1 MSAKMNNFP
10 AATTTTET
18 LPKSGHVNEVCKEW
32 LVREDGALAYKLQS
46 QEITDFYKGNR
57 IRNAV
62 VREDFPTALQEQI
75 KEKET
80 AEKQAEAYRRKLK
93 EQEEYDK
100 RVAKEI
106 AEKLE
111 RDLQEQRLRELESE
125 RIAQDM
131 QAIYVNLPPVP
142 PPSARDKNKVPPP
155 RPAKSSTL
163 LQTQQQQHQSIS
175 PPSGHR
181 NPLTQQQQQH
191 SPQFPIQL
199 QQHHFT
205 SNAPDG
211 CYVGLALHATPAQQ
225 QRSPTNT
232 CSSNLVVGG
241 DSKLSPTQ
249 LISKHQQQQQLHF
262 HSQPNNSQSSP
273 SPTSSSSPSFTYRAG
288 APPKGGSPMNS
299 LCSSSSASWRH
310 VIESQLNMPQPLT
323 PTSPHTPLTPKT
335 PNTHAF
341 MHTPPPLSLNGNGGT
356 PPHISFQHPDVEEII
371 EYSDVADSIR
381 RYDMNKS
388 STDTLDSHKSH
399 NSASSSSPAHSHS
412 HHHSQSYMH
421 NASKIS
427 MSSRLMSPSNENL
440 LKNEHKFQKLS
451 PEKYDSLVGNNNLQQ
466 QQQQGAV
473 AKERQLQDHADDIEL
488 YVDPCDYKEL
498 KEIGLPMGEIKEL
511 NAKIK
516 QEQKDELLARRLQE
530 MEVSDGMTLEERDR
544 MLAIEA
550 QDKELAKMLQERMDY
565 TTWDILRPGVVTINR
580 GFSFSRAISDLC
592 LEPLT
597 GIFPRDTS
605 TRIWEKAKAKRA
617 KEKARQRKSQQGKE
631 PQLLQPHLAN
641 GNGVHFPHPD
651 NVMQTSTSSSVRQSH
666 MSSMDNSPQQYH
678 QQDQEDPLDLE
689 AYSSPIDVLKHTQRT
704 QNGCLTNGSLQR
716 DIVSQ
721 QARVASL
728 AKDDDIYTLPVDS
741 CRPGPTQ
748 PLATSTSLRP
758 ASMNVCGETIQT
770 NGVHSGGY
778 SQNSMTRSENY
789 SIHSHD
795 SVNSR
800 HSSTSKTQA
809 FDQNSSPTPPYMPIQ
824 GTRRSNS
831 SEDRKKKSKDNK
843 CTHQ

>member
-10 AATTTTET
+10 TTAATTET

-163 LQTQQQQHQSIS
+163 LQNQQQHQSTS

-181 NPLTQQQQQH
+181 NPQQH
-191 SPQFPIQL
+191 SPQFPILL

-205 SNAPDG
+205 SNNTADG

-225 QRSPTNT
+225 RSPTNT
-232 CSSNLVVGG
+232 NNGSHHQHSSSNLV
-241 DSKLSPTQ
+241 
-249 LISKHQQQQQLHF
+249 
-262 HSQPNNSQSSP
+262 
-273 SPTSSSSPSFTYRAG
+273 
-288 APPKGGSPMNS
+288 
-299 LCSSSSASWRH
+299 
-310 VIESQLNMPQPLT
+310 
-323 PTSPHTPLTPKT
+323 
-335 PNTHAF
+335 
-341 MHTPPPLSLNGNGGT
+341 
-356 PPHISFQHPDVEEII
+356 
-371 EYSDVADSIR
+371 
-381 RYDMNKS
+381 
-388 STDTLDSHKSH
+388 
-399 NSASSSSPAHSHS
+399 
-412 HHHSQSYMH
+412 
-421 NASKIS
+421 
-427 MSSRLMSPSNENL
+427 
-440 LKNEHKFQKLS
+440 KLS
-451 PEKYDSLVGNNNLQQ
+451 PEKYDSLVGNNLQQ

-473 AKERQLQDHADDIEL
+473 AKDRQLQEHADDIEL

-498 KEIGLPMGEIKEL
+498 KEIGLPITEIKEI
-511 NAKIK
+511 NAKMK

-530 MEVSDGMTLEERDR
+530 MEVSDGMSLEERDR

-550 QDKELAKMLQERMDY
+550 QDKELAKMLQERE
-565 TTWDILRPGVVTINR
+565 R
-580 GFSFSRAISDLC
+580 
-592 LEPLT
+592 
-597 GIFPRDTS
+597 
-605 TRIWEKAKAKRA
+605 AKAKRA

-631 PQLLQPHLAN
+631 PQPHLSN
-641 GNGVHFPHPD
+641 GLTHNGVHFPHAD
-651 NVMQTSTSSSVRQSH
+651 NLVMQTSTSSAAARHSH
-666 MSSMDNSPQQYH
+666 MSSIDSNHQQQYH
-678 QQDQEDPLDLE
+678 HQQQQQQQDHEEDPLDLE
-689 AYSSPIDVLKHTQRT
+689 AYSSPIDVLKHAQRT

-721 QARVASL
+721 QARHASL
-728 AKDDDIYTLPVDS
+728 AKEDDIYTLPVDS
-741 CRPGPTQ
+741 CRPGPA
-748 PLATSTSLRP
+748 PLSTSTSLRP
-758 ASMNVCGETIQT
+758 ASMNVCGETVQT
-770 NGVHSGGY
+770 NGVHSSGGY
-778 SQNSMTRSENY
+778 SQNSMTRSENF

>member
-10 AATTTTET
+10 TTAATTET

-142 PPSARDKNKVPPP
+142 PPSARDKNK
-155 RPAKSSTL
+155 
-163 LQTQQQQHQSIS
+163 
-175 PPSGHR
+175 
-181 NPLTQQQQQH
+181 
-191 SPQFPIQL
+191 
-199 QQHHFT
+199 
-205 SNAPDG
+205 
-211 CYVGLALHATPAQQ
+211 
-225 QRSPTNT
+225 
-232 CSSNLVVGG
+232 
-241 DSKLSPTQ
+241 
-249 LISKHQQQQQLHF
+249 
-262 HSQPNNSQSSP
+262 
-273 SPTSSSSPSFTYRAG
+273 
-288 APPKGGSPMNS
+288 
-299 LCSSSSASWRH
+299 
-310 VIESQLNMPQPLT
+310 
-323 PTSPHTPLTPKT
+323 
-335 PNTHAF
+335 
-341 MHTPPPLSLNGNGGT
+341 
-356 PPHISFQHPDVEEII
+356 
-371 EYSDVADSIR
+371 
-381 RYDMNKS
+381 
-388 STDTLDSHKSH
+388 
-399 NSASSSSPAHSHS
+399 
-412 HHHSQSYMH
+412 
-421 NASKIS
+421 
-427 MSSRLMSPSNENL
+427 
-440 LKNEHKFQKLS
+440 KLS
-451 PEKYDSLVGNNNLQQ
+451 PEKYDSLVGNNLQQ

-473 AKERQLQDHADDIEL
+473 AKDRQLQEHADDIEL

-498 KEIGLPMGEIKEL
+498 KEIGLPITEIKEI
-511 NAKIK
+511 NAKMK

-530 MEVSDGMTLEERDR
+530 MEVSDGMSLEERDR

-550 QDKELAKMLQERMDY
+550 QDKELAKMLQERE
-565 TTWDILRPGVVTINR
+565 R
-580 GFSFSRAISDLC
+580 
-592 LEPLT
+592 
-597 GIFPRDTS
+597 
-605 TRIWEKAKAKRA
+605 AKAKRA

-631 PQLLQPHLAN
+631 PQPHLSN
-641 GNGVHFPHPD
+641 GLTHNGVHFPHAD
-651 NVMQTSTSSSVRQSH
+651 NLVMQTSTSSAAARHSH
-666 MSSMDNSPQQYH
+666 MSSIDSNHQQQYH
-678 QQDQEDPLDLE
+678 HQQQQQQQDHEEDPLDLE
-689 AYSSPIDVLKHTQRT
+689 AYSSPIDVLKHAQRT

-721 QARVASL
+721 QARHASL
-728 AKDDDIYTLPVDS
+728 AKEDDIYTLPVDS
-741 CRPGPTQ
+741 CRPGPA
-748 PLATSTSLRP
+748 PLSTSTSLRP
-758 ASMNVCGETIQT
+758 ASMNVCGETVQT
-770 NGVHSGGY
+770 NGVHSSGGY
-778 SQNSMTRSENY
+778 SQNSMTRSENF

>member
-1 MSAKMNNFP
+1 
-10 AATTTTET
+10 
-18 LPKSGHVNEVCKEW
+18 
-32 LVREDGALAYKLQS
+32 
-46 QEITDFYKGNR
+46 
-57 IRNAV
+57 
-62 VREDFPTALQEQI
+62 
-75 KEKET
+75 
-80 AEKQAEAYRRKLK
+80 
-93 EQEEYDK
+93 
-100 RVAKEI
+100 
-106 AEKLE
+106 
-111 RDLQEQRLRELESE
+111 
-125 RIAQDM
+125 
-131 QAIYVNLPPVP
+131 
-142 PPSARDKNKVPPP
+142 
-155 RPAKSSTL
+155 
-163 LQTQQQQHQSIS
+163 
-175 PPSGHR
+175 
-181 NPLTQQQQQH
+181 
-191 SPQFPIQL
+191 
-199 QQHHFT
+199 
-205 SNAPDG
+205 
-211 CYVGLALHATPAQQ
+211 
-225 QRSPTNT
+225 
-232 CSSNLVVGG
+232 
-241 DSKLSPTQ
+241 
-249 LISKHQQQQQLHF
+249 
-262 HSQPNNSQSSP
+262 
-273 SPTSSSSPSFTYRAG
+273 
-288 APPKGGSPMNS
+288 
-299 LCSSSSASWRH
+299 
-310 VIESQLNMPQPLT
+310 
-323 PTSPHTPLTPKT
+323 
-335 PNTHAF
+335 
-341 MHTPPPLSLNGNGGT
+341 
-356 PPHISFQHPDVEEII
+356 
-371 EYSDVADSIR
+371 
-381 RYDMNKS
+381 
-388 STDTLDSHKSH
+388 
-399 NSASSSSPAHSHS
+399 
-412 HHHSQSYMH
+412 
-421 NASKIS
+421 
-427 MSSRLMSPSNENL
+427 
-440 LKNEHKFQKLS
+440 
-451 PEKYDSLVGNNNLQQ
+451 
-466 QQQQGAV
+466 
-473 AKERQLQDHADDIEL
+473 
-488 YVDPCDYKEL
+488 
-498 KEIGLPMGEIKEL
+498 MGEIKEL

-550 QDKELAKMLQERMDY
+550 QDKELAKMLQER
-565 TTWDILRPGVVTINR
+565 
-580 GFSFSRAISDLC
+580 
-592 LEPLT
+592 
-597 GIFPRDTS
+597 
-605 TRIWEKAKAKRA
+605 EKAKAKRA

-651 NVMQTSTSSSVRQSH
+651 NVMQTSTSSSVRHSH

>member
-1 MSAKMNNFP
+1 MNNFP
-10 AATTTTET
+10 TAATTTET

-163 LQTQQQQHQSIS
+163 LQQQQQQSIS

-181 NPLTQQQQQH
+181 NPH
-191 SPQFPIQL
+191 SPQFPILL

-205 SNAPDG
+205 SNTNTTTAAATTDG

-225 QRSPTNT
+225 QRSPTHTNT
-232 CSSNLVVGG
+232 SCSSNINNLVVGG
-241 DSKLSPTQ
+241 DQHRLSPTQ
-249 LISKHQQQQQLHF
+249 LMSKHQQLHF
-262 HSQPNNSQSSP
+262 HSQQSSP
-273 SPTSSSSPSFTYRAG
+273 SPTSSLSPSFTYRAG
-288 APPKGGSPMNS
+288 VPAKGGSPMNS
-299 LCSSSSASWRH
+299 LSSSSSASRRHH
-310 VIESQLNMPQPLT
+310 VIESQLNMPLPGHNNGYPQQQQPLT

-335 PNTHAF
+335 PNNTHAF
-341 MHTPPPLSLNGNGGT
+341 MHTPPPLPPMNGGT
-356 PPHISFQHPDVEEII
+356 PPSPHVSFHHPDVEEVI
-371 EYSDVADSIR
+371 EYSDVCDSIR
-381 RYDMNKS
+381 RYDMTNKS
-388 STDTLDSHKSH
+388 STDTLD
-399 NSASSSSPAHSHS
+399 
-412 HHHSQSYMH
+412 
-421 NASKIS
+421 SKIS
-427 MSSRLMSPSNENL
+427 MSSRLMSSPSNDNL
-440 LKNEHKFQKLS
+440 LKNEHVKFQKLS
-451 PEKYDSLVGNNNLQQ
+451 PEKYDSLVGNNNS
-466 QQQQGAV
+466 QGAV
-473 AKERQLQDHADDIEL
+473 AKERQMQEHADDIEL

-498 KEIGLPMGEIKEL
+498 KEIGLPMGEIKEI
-511 NAKIK
+511 NAKLK

-530 MEVSDGMTLEERDR
+530 LEVTDGMTLEERDR

-550 QDKELAKMLQERMDY
+550 QDKELAKMLQER
-565 TTWDILRPGVVTINR
+565 
-580 GFSFSRAISDLC
+580 
-592 LEPLT
+592 
-597 GIFPRDTS
+597 
-605 TRIWEKAKAKRA
+605 EKAKAKRA

-631 PQLLQPHLAN
+631 PHQIAKGLTH
-641 GNGVHFPHPD
+641 NGVGHYPYPD
-651 NVMQTSTSSSVRQSH
+651 DGGMQTSTSSK
-666 MSSMDNSPQQYH
+666 
-678 QQDQEDPLDLE
+678 DPLDLE

-721 QARVASL
+721 QARHASL

-741 CRPGPTQ
+741 CRPGPT
-748 PLATSTSLRP
+748 PPTTSSASLRP
-758 ASMNVCGETIQT
+758 ASMNVCAETIPT
-770 NGVHSGGY
+770 NGGIHTGGY
-778 SQNSMTRSENY
+778 SQNSMTSLFLFRSENF

-800 HSSTSKTQA
+800 HSSTSKTQS
-809 FDQNSSPTPPYMPIQ
+809 DQKNSSPTPPYMPIQ